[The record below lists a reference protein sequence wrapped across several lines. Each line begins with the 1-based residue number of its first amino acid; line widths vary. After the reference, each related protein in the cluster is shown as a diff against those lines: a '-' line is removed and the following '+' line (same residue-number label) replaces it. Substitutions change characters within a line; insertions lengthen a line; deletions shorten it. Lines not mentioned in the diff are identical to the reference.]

1 MSESNRA
8 ISSFSSAE
16 GLPRFRAQVPGW
28 VWLALPYA
36 LMLVCFLAVPLAN
49 IGLLSFYTH
58 SAEKI
63 WLPILT
69 LGNYRH
75 LLEFYFLK
83 IVLRTLRVGAT
94 ATACCA
100 VLGYPI
106 AYYLARCSG
115 RALAIAMFVMMM
127 PLMVS
132 AVVGAFGW
140 IVILGR
146 NGLLNSLLAALG
158 IDWRIDVLYSE
169 VAVTIALVQFLL
181 PLMVLPIMASVEKI
195 PVRLEEVA
203 VNLGASPWVTW
214 RRVLLPLSLPGLL
227 SGVLLCFTISISV
240 VVTPALLGGR
250 LGRMFGNEI
259 YDQVITAYNWPFA
272 SSLAVVLV
280 SLTFLMIA
288 LTLLGSRWA
297 QRRG

>member
-16 GLPRFRAQVPGW
+16 GLPRLRAQVPGW
-28 VWLALPYA
+28 IWLALPYA
-36 LMLVCFLAVPLAN
+36 LILVCFLAVPLAN
-49 IGLLSFYTH
+49 IALLSFYTH

-69 LGNYRH
+69 VDNYRQ
-75 LLEFYFLK
+75 LVDFYFLR

-94 ATACCA
+94 ATVCCA

-106 AYYLARCSG
+106 AYYLARCSR
-115 RALAIAMFVMMM
+115 RALAIAMFIMMM

-158 IDWRIDVLYSE
+158 VDWRIDILYSE
-169 VAVTIALVQFLL
+169 VAVIIALVQFLL
-181 PLMVLPIMASVEKI
+181 PLMVLPIMASIEKI
-195 PVRLEEVA
+195 PARLEEVA
-203 VNLGASPWVTW
+203 VNLGASPLVTW

-227 SGVLLCFTISISV
+227 SGVLLCFTIAISV

-259 YDQVITAYNWPFA
+259 YDQVVTAYNWPFA
-272 SSLAVVLV
+272 SSLAVVLI

-288 LTLLGSRWA
+288 LTLLASRWA